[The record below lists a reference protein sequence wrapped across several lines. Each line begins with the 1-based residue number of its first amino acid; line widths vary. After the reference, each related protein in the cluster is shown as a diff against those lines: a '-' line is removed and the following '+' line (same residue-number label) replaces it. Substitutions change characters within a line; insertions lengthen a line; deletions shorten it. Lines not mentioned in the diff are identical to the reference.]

1 MPILQAQS
9 LSKRFRRPDKDSG
22 FKGAVKHLMQR
33 KYKNFTA
40 VDAIDLSIDPGE
52 SVAYVG
58 PNGAGKS
65 TTVKLLTG
73 ILKPSDGTVR
83 VMGRDPHVERIAN
96 AHDIGVLFG
105 QRTQLWWDLP
115 VEESLK
121 LLKHM
126 YGVSDADY
134 KARIERFDE
143 LLDLG
148 EFMPALAR
156 TLSLGQRMRA
166 DLACALIHNPK
177 MVYLD
182 EPTIGLDISVKDRLR
197 AFLRN
202 LVNEEGTTLL
212 LTSHDLADIEEVC
225 DRIVVIDEGK
235 IAYDGPIVQ
244 LKAHYITTKAVNL
257 VLEEAADVKALA
269 EKFPTYEWTAGEAA
283 SEVTATYESARFTTA
298 EVLGDLTG
306 QLAPRDLSL
315 SEPSIEDVIRRLYAG
330 ELTK

>member
-1 MPILQAQS
+1 MPILQAS
-9 LSKRFRRPDKDSG
+9 TLSKRFRRPDKDAG
-22 FKGAVKHLMQR
+22 FKGAVKHLVQR

-40 VDAIDLSIDPGE
+40 VDSIDLEIEAGE

-83 VMGRDPHVERIAN
+83 VMGRDPHTERIAN

-134 KARIERFDE
+134 KARIAQFDE
-143 LLDLG
+143 LLGLG
-148 EFMPALAR
+148 EYMPALAR

-197 AFLRN
+197 AFLRQI
-202 LVNEEGTTLL
+202 VNDGTTLL

-225 DRIVVIDEGK
+225 ERIVVIDEGR
-235 IAYDGPIVQ
+235 IAYDGPIEQ

-257 VLEEAADVKALA
+257 ILDSPADVPALA
-269 EKFPTYEWTAGEAA
+269 EKFPDYDWSAGEAA
-283 SEVTATYESARFTTA
+283 SEVTVTYEPARFSTA
-298 EVLGDLTG
+298 EVLGDLTAR
-306 QLAPRDLSL
+306 LLPKDLSL

>member
-1 MPILQAQS
+1 MPILQARS
-9 LSKRFRRPDKDSG
+9 LTKNFRRPDKDSG
-22 FKGAVKHLMQR
+22 FKGAIKHLTQR
-33 KYKNFTA
+33 KYKNYTA
-40 VDAIDLSIDPGE
+40 VDGIDLSIDAGE

-73 ILKPSDGTVR
+73 ILKPSEGTVR
-83 VMGRDPHVERIAN
+83 VMGRDPHIERIAN

-134 KARIERFDE
+134 KARIKKFDE

-166 DLACALIHNPK
+166 DLACALIHDPK

-197 AFLRN
+197 AFLREQ
-202 LVNEEGTTLL
+202 VNEGTTLL

-225 DRIVVIDEGK
+225 ERIVVIDKGA
-235 IAYDGPIVQ
+235 IAYDGPIHE
-244 LKAHYITTKAVNL
+244 LKAHYITTKAVHL
-257 VLEEAADVKALA
+257 ILDGPADVPVLA
-269 EKFPTYEWTAGEAA
+269 EKFPDFEWAAGEAP
-283 SEVTATYESARFTTA
+283 SEVVVTYESKRFTTA
-298 EVLGDLTG
+298 EVLASVTAQLT
-306 QLAPRDLSL
+306 PKDLSL

-330 ELTK
+330 ELTE

>member
-1 MPILQAQS
+1 MPILEARS
-9 LSKRFRRPDKDSG
+9 LSKRFRRPDKKSG
-22 FKGAVKHLMQR
+22 FNGALKHLVQR

-40 VDAIDLSIDPGE
+40 VDSIDLEIDAGE

-73 ILKPSDGTVR
+73 ILKPSEGTVR
-83 VMGRDPHVERIAN
+83 VMGRDPHTERIAN

-126 YGVSDADY
+126 YRVPEAEY
-134 KARIERFDE
+134 RLRIERFDE
-143 LLDLG
+143 LLGLG

-166 DLACALIHNPK
+166 DLACALIHAPK

-197 AFLRN
+197 AFLRQ
-202 LVNEEGTTLL
+202 LVDDGTTLL

-225 DRIVVIDEGK
+225 DRIVILDEGS
-235 IAYDGPIVQ
+235 IAYDGPISE
-244 LKAHYITTKAVNL
+244 LKARYITTKAVHL
-257 VLEEAADVKALA
+257 ILDGPADLDALR
-269 EKFPTYEWTAGEAA
+269 EKFPEYEWAAGQAA
-283 SEVTATYESARFTTA
+283 SEAVATYETVRSTTA
-298 EVLGDLTG
+298 EVLGHLTAR
-306 QLAPRDLSL
+306 LAPRDLSL
-315 SEPSIEDVIRRLYAG
+315 SEPDIEDVIRRLYAG
-330 ELTK
+330 ELAK

>member
-1 MPILQAQS
+1 MPILEARS
-9 LSKRFRRPDKDSG
+9 LTKNFRRPDKDSG

-33 KYKNFTA
+33 KYKNYTA
-40 VDAIDLSIDPGE
+40 VDGIDLTIEPGE

-73 ILKPSDGTVR
+73 ILKPSEGTVR
-83 VMGRDPHVERIAN
+83 VMGRDPHTERIAN

-134 KARIERFDE
+134 KARIEKFDE

-166 DLACALIHNPK
+166 DLACALIHDPK

-197 AFLRN
+197 AFLREQ
-202 LVNEEGTTLL
+202 VNEGTTLL

-225 DRIVVIDEGK
+225 ERIVVIDKGA
-235 IAYDGPIVQ
+235 IAYDGPIHE
-244 LKAHYITTKAVNL
+244 LKAHYITTKAVHL
-257 VLEEAADVKALA
+257 ILEGPADVPVLA
-269 EKFPTYEWTAGEAA
+269 EKFPDYEWAAGEAA
-283 SEVTATYESARFTTA
+283 SEVVVTYESKRFTTA
-298 EVLGDLTG
+298 EVLASVTAQLT
-306 QLAPRDLSL
+306 PRDLSL

>member
-1 MPILQAQS
+1 MPILEARS
-9 LSKRFRRPDKDSG
+9 LTKTFRRPDKASG
-22 FKGAVKHLMQR
+22 FKGAVKHLAQR
-33 KYKNFTA
+33 KYKNYTA
-40 VDAIDLSIDPGE
+40 VNGIDLSIDAGE

-73 ILKPSDGTVR
+73 ILKPSEGSVR
-83 VMGRDPHVERIAN
+83 VMGRDPHHERIAN

-134 KARIERFDE
+134 KRRIAKFDE

-166 DLACALIHNPK
+166 DLACALLHDPR

-197 AFLRN
+197 AFLREM
-202 LVNEEGTTLL
+202 VNDGTTLL

-225 DRIVVIDEGK
+225 ERIVVIDKGAV
-235 IAYDGPIVQ
+235 AYDGPITE
-244 LKAHYITTKAVNL
+244 LKAHYITTKAVHL
-257 VLEEAADVKALA
+257 ILEGPADVPELT
-269 EKFPTYEWTAGEAA
+269 EKFPDYAWTAGDAP
-283 SEVTATYESARFTTA
+283 SEVVVTYESARFTTA
-298 EVLGDLTG
+298 EVLADVTG
-306 QLAPRDLSL
+306 HLRPRDLSL

>member
-1 MPILQAQS
+1 MPILETEA
-9 LSKRFRRPDKDSG
+9 LTKRFRRPDKTSG
-22 FKGAVKHLMQR
+22 FKGALQHLVQR

-40 VDAIDLSIDPGE
+40 VDGVDLRIDAGE

-73 ILKPSDGTVR
+73 ILKPSEGTVR
-83 VMGRDPHVERIAN
+83 VMGRDPHTDRIAN

-134 KARIERFDE
+134 KARIDMFDE
-143 LLDLG
+143 LLDLK
-148 EFMPALAR
+148 EYMPALAR

-166 DLACALIHNPK
+166 DLACALIHGPK
-177 MVYLD
+177 LVYLD

-202 LVNEEGTTLL
+202 MVENGTTLL

-225 DRIVVIDEGK
+225 DRIVVIDEGR
-235 IAYDGPIVQ
+235 IAFDGPIDE
-244 LKAHYITTKAVNL
+244 LKRRYVTTKAVEL
-257 VLEEAADVKALA
+257 VLDGAAEVETLS
-269 EKFPTYEWTAGEAA
+269 EKFPDYEWRAGESP
-283 SEVTATYESARFTTA
+283 SEVTVVYEADRHTA
-298 EVLGDLTG
+298 GSVLSDLTG
-306 QLAPRDLSL
+306 HLRLRDLSL
-315 SEPSIEDVIRRLYAG
+315 SEPSIEDVVRRIYAG
-330 ELTK
+330 ERIA

>member
-1 MPILQAQS
+1 MPILQAAS
-9 LSKRFRRPDKDSG
+9 LSKRFRRPDKASG
-22 FKGAVKHLMQR
+22 FKGALKHLAQR

-40 VDAIDLSIDPGE
+40 VDGIDLEIDAGE

-73 ILKPSDGTVR
+73 ILEPTEGTVR
-83 VMGRDPHVERIAN
+83 VMGRDPHAERIAN

-126 YGVSDADY
+126 YGVSETDY
-134 KARIERFDE
+134 RARIERFDE
-143 LLDLG
+143 LLGLG

-197 AFLRN
+197 TFLRR
-202 LVNEEGTTLL
+202 LADDGITLL

-225 DRIVVIDEGK
+225 ERIVVLDQGR
-235 IAYDGPIVQ
+235 IAYDGPIDE
-244 LKAHYITTKAVNL
+244 LKGRYITTKAVTL
-257 VLEEAADVKALA
+257 VLDAPADIEALSVKFAD
-269 EKFPTYEWTAGEAA
+269 YEWSAGQAA
-283 SEVTATYESARFTTA
+283 SEVVATYETGRFSTA
-298 EVLGDLTG
+298 EVLGDLTEH
-306 QLAPRDLSL
+306 LRPRDLSL
-315 SEPSIEDVIRRLYAG
+315 SEPNIEDVIRRLYAG
-330 ELTK
+330 ELAQ

>member
-1 MPILQAQS
+1 MPILEAHA
-9 LSKRFRRPDKDSG
+9 LTKRFRRADKAPG
-22 FKGAVKHLMQR
+22 VRGALKHLVQR

-40 VDAIDLSIDPGE
+40 VDAIDIEIEAGE

-73 ILKPSDGTVR
+73 ILKPTEGTVR
-83 VMGRDPHVERIAN
+83 VMGRDPHIERIAN

-126 YGVSDADY
+126 YGIGEADY
-134 KARIERFDE
+134 RARIERFDG
-143 LLDLG
+143 LLGLG
-148 EFMPALAR
+148 EFMPSLAR

-166 DLACALIHNPK
+166 DLACALIHAPK

-197 AFLRN
+197 AFLRH
-202 LVNEEGTTLL
+202 LVDDGTTLL

-225 DRIVVIDEGK
+225 DRIVVIDEGR
-235 IAYDGPIVQ
+235 IAYDGSIER
-244 LKAHYITTKAVNL
+244 LKAHYITTKAVAL
-257 VLEEAADVKALA
+257 VLDAPADVEALA
-269 EKFPTYEWTAGEAA
+269 ERFPHYEWSVGEAP
-283 SEVTATYESARFTTA
+283 SEVTVTYESARFTTA
-298 EVLGDLTG
+298 EVLGEVTERLR
-306 QLAPRDLSL
+306 PRDLSL

-330 ELTK
+330 ELTKR

>member
-1 MPILQAQS
+1 MAILQTSS

-22 FKGAVKHLMQR
+22 LKGAVKHLVQR

-40 VDAIDLSIDPGE
+40 VDAIDLEIEAGE

-83 VMGRDPHVERIAN
+83 VMGRDPHVERIPN

-134 KARIERFDE
+134 KARIAKFDE
-143 LLDLG
+143 LLGLG
-148 EFMPALAR
+148 EYMPALAR

-166 DLACALIHNPK
+166 DLACALIHQPK

-197 AFLRN
+197 AFLRQI
-202 LVNEEGTTLL
+202 VDDGTTLL

-225 DRIVVIDEGK
+225 ERIVVIDEGT
-235 IAYDGPIVQ
+235 IAYDGPIER

-257 VLEEAADVKALA
+257 ILEGPADVPALA
-269 EKFPTYEWTAGEAA
+269 EKFPDYEWSAGQAP
-283 SEVTATYESARFTTA
+283 SEVTVTYETGRFTTA
-298 EVLGDLTG
+298 GVLGDLTA
-306 QLAPRDLSL
+306 QLSPRDLSL
-315 SEPSIEDVIRRLYAG
+315 SEPSIEDVIRKLYAG

>member
-1 MPILQAQS
+1 MPILEARS
-9 LSKRFRRPDKDSG
+9 LSKRFRRADKASG
-22 FKGAVKHLMQR
+22 FKGALKHLVQR

-40 VDAIDLSIDPGE
+40 VDAIDLEIEPGE

-73 ILKPSDGTVR
+73 ILKPTEGTVR
-83 VMGRDPHVERIAN
+83 VMGRDPHTERIAN

-126 YGVSDADY
+126 YGVPEADY
-134 KARIERFDE
+134 KARIEKFDE
-143 LLDLG
+143 LLGLG

-166 DLACALIHNPK
+166 DLACALIHDPK

-197 AFLRN
+197 AFLRQ
-202 LVNEEGTTLL
+202 LVDDGTTLL

-225 DRIVVIDEGK
+225 ERIVVIDEGR
-235 IAYDGPIVQ
+235 IAYDGPIEQ
-244 LKAHYITTKAVNL
+244 LKAHYITTKAVDL
-257 VLEEAADVKALA
+257 VLDGPADVGSLA
-269 EKFPTYEWTAGEAA
+269 EKFPHYEWSAGEAA
-283 SEVTATYESARFTTA
+283 SEVVVTYESARFTTA
-298 EVLGDLTG
+298 EVLGDVTAHLR
-306 QLAPRDLSL
+306 PRDLSL

>member
-1 MPILQAQS
+1 MPILEARS
-9 LSKRFRRPDKDSG
+9 LSKRFRRPDKESG
-22 FKGAVKHLMQR
+22 FKGALKHLVQR
-33 KYKNFTA
+33 RYKNFTA
-40 VDAIDLSIDPGE
+40 VDSIDLEIEAGE

-83 VMGRDPHVERIAN
+83 VMGRDPHTERIAN

-126 YGVSDADY
+126 YRVPETEY
-134 KARIERFDE
+134 RARIERFDE
-143 LLDLG
+143 LLGLG

-166 DLACALIHNPK
+166 DLACALIHAPK

-197 AFLRN
+197 AFLRS
-202 LVNEEGTTLL
+202 LVDDGTTLL

-225 DRIVVIDEGK
+225 DRIVILDEGA
-235 IAYDGPIVQ
+235 IAYDGPISE
-244 LKAHYITTKAVNL
+244 LKARYITTKAVHL
-257 VLEEAADVKALA
+257 VLDGPADLEALRG
-269 EKFPTYEWTAGEAA
+269 KFPEYDWTAGQAA
-283 SEVTATYESARFTTA
+283 SEAIATYETDRSTTA
-298 EVLGDLTG
+298 EVLGHLTA
-306 QLAPRDLSL
+306 QLTPRDLSL